1 MINRVLEEKLKE
13 YSIAGVIDQENVLQE
28 LVQQYVLASLSRAGL
43 FSSAQAVFH
52 GGTCLR
58 IVYGMN
64 RFSEDLDFFL
74 KQPDLDF
81 RWGRYLSSILKDASG
96 EGFRFSVQDKSGE
109 AGAVKKARIR
119 AESIGKIPF
128 LDLPF
133 ERDPRKLIKVKLE
146 IDVNPPRGSI
156 YETHYI
162 AFPVTAAMT
171 TQSLESGFAMKIGAM
186 LGRTYT
192 KGRDWYD
199 FIWYVNKRTVP
210 DLELLSHS
218 LDQQGPWA
226 GRKVEVDS
234 DWVETS
240 LKRRIAEIDWEA
252 ARRDVER
259 FLPHR
264 EQETLKLWG
273 LDFFLH
279 HLGLLMGR

>member
-1 MINRVLEEKLKE
+1 
-13 YSIAGVIDQENVLQE
+13 
-28 LVQQYVLASLSRAGL
+28 
-43 FSSAQAVFH
+43 
-52 GGTCLR
+52 
-58 IVYGMN
+58 MN

-74 KQPDLDF
+74 KRPDLDF
-81 RWGRYLSSILKDASG
+81 QWGRYLSSILKDASR

-109 AGAVKKARIR
+109 ADAVKKSVIR
-119 AESIGKIPF
+119 AESIGKIPL

-156 YETHYI
+156 YETRYI
-162 AFPVTAAMT
+162 AFPVTAAIT
-171 TQSLESGFAMKIGAM
+171 TQSLGSGFAMKIGAM

-199 FIWYVNKRTVP
+199 FIWYVNKKTVP
-210 DLELLSHS
+210 NLGLLSRS
-218 LDQQGPWA
+218 IDQQDPWA

-234 DWVETS
+234 DWVGAS
-240 LKRRIAEIDWEA
+240 LKRRIAEIDWEV

-264 EQETLKLWG
+264 EQEALKLWG
-273 LDFFLH
+273 RDFFLH
-279 HLGLLMGR
+279 HLGVLMGNLTP

>member
-1 MINRVLEEKLKE
+1 
-13 YSIAGVIDQENVLQE
+13 
-28 LVQQYVLASLSRAGL
+28 
-43 FSSAQAVFH
+43 
-52 GGTCLR
+52 
-58 IVYGMN
+58 
-64 RFSEDLDFFL
+64 
-74 KQPDLDF
+74 
-81 RWGRYLSSILKDASG
+81 
-96 EGFRFSVQDKSGE
+96 
-109 AGAVKKARIR
+109 
-119 AESIGKIPF
+119 
-128 LDLPF
+128 
-133 ERDPRKLIKVKLE
+133 
-146 IDVNPPRGSI
+146 
-156 YETHYI
+156 
-162 AFPVTAAMT
+162 MT

-279 HLGLLMGR
+279 HLGVLMGTLTPRKPKSCV